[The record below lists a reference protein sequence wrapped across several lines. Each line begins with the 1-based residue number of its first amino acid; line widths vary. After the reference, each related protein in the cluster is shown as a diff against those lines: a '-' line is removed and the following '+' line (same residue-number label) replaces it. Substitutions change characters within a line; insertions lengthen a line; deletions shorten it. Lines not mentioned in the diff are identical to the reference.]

1 LNFTGWIFL
10 LQRSEK
16 AIAFS
21 DIGFYE
27 SRLTRVV
34 SQCRADLTNSGVDA
48 ALRIQKRLVA
58 PESGD
63 NLFTNDKFPS
73 VFQQQKKK
81 LDRNAL
87 EFDRAAS
94 TPQLIALS
102 IRLKVCKAENVI
114 QMDNPF
120 LTVLDR
126 NLVAVPQK
134 RDR

>member
-1 LNFTGWIFL
+1 
-10 LQRSEK
+10 
-16 AIAFS
+16 
-21 DIGFYE
+21 
-27 SRLTRVV
+27 
-34 SQCRADLTNSGVDA
+34 
-48 ALRIQKRLVA
+48 
-58 PESGD
+58 
-63 NLFTNDKFPS
+63 